1 MGQRNYYLCQ
11 FLFDGQ
17 RPYVIWA
24 SNNTDELIRLSN
36 GKIATFRDESG
47 AAEFCRVAG
56 ISLMAEPAVVY
67 DFDRIAA
74 WCTNAAIRDI
84 DPAAFLNAWNM
95 LDDAHSF
102 KSGVRSLHE
111 HSLSEAGYV
120 YDKLFWANN
129 LPSVTP
135 IGTHYDPAWS
145 EEDMKQMSHIFRLGL
160 AELRASIA
168 MS

>member
-1 MGQRNYYLCQ
+1 MGNRNYYLCQ
-11 FLFDGQ
+11 FLFDRQ
-17 RPYVIWA
+17 RNYVIWA
-24 SNNTDELIRLSN
+24 SNDTDELIRLSN
-36 GKIATFRDESG
+36 GRIATFRDESG
-47 AAEFCRVAG
+47 AVEFCGVAG
-56 ISLMAEPAVVY
+56 ISLVAEPAMAY

-74 WCTNAAIRDI
+74 WCVNPEMRDI

-111 HSLSEAGYV
+111 HSSSEAGYV
-120 YDKLFWANN
+120 YDKLFLANN

-135 IGTHYDPAWS
+135 TDAHYDPAWS
-145 EEDMKQMSHIFRLGL
+145 QEDIRQMSRIFRLGL